1 MSETAVTRYCNWM
14 SNENVQAVREVIDAF
29 NRRDFDAAMAPLR
42 DDVTWERFLS
52 RAESTS
58 PAVRGKA
65 ELLAVWKSQV
75 EAVDIRVEPEEFIPV
90 GNKVIAP
97 MRMCA
102 RGSGSA
108 IELVSVVTW
117 VSTFDDGGLCTKVEA
132 YESRDEALR
141 AAGIRTS
148 A

>member
-1 MSETAVTRYCNWM
+1 MSETAVTRYCNGM

-52 RAESTS
+52 RAEATS
-58 PAVRGKA
+58 RAVRGKA

-75 EAVDIRVEPEEFIPV
+75 EAVDIRVEPEEFISV

-97 MRMCA
+97 MRMVA
-102 RGSGSA
+102 HGSGSE
-108 IELVSVVTW
+108 IDLVSVVTW

-141 AAGIRTS
+141 ATGIRTS